1 MLRTAVNIGAVAAPD
16 FSCIHGNIDGYLSL
30 DKSAITISMQLLSV
44 CCTANLEQQIGIFF
58 VQYI

>member
-44 CCTANLEQQIGIFF
+44 CCTAGQI
-58 VQYI
+58 